1 MKTITMADYYNTQAV
16 LQQNKAPREPYECNL
31 FEHEYDDLLSKF
43 TLDEFINATNEII
56 GSKGHIEY
64 EDGDNCP
71 RLKAV
76 FDMDTPCR
84 AGFYRVIN
92 GEA

>member
-1 MKTITMADYYNTQAV
+1 MKKITMADYYNTQAV
-16 LQQNKAPREPYECNL
+16 LQQNKALKEPYECNL
-31 FEHEYDDLLSKF
+31 FEHEYDDLLSEF
-43 TLDEFINATNEII
+43 TLDEFIDATNEIVN
-56 GSKGHIEY
+56 SKGHIEY

-71 RLKAV
+71 PLKAV

-84 AGFYRVIN
+84 AVFYRVIN

>member
-1 MKTITMADYYNTQAV
+1 MADYYNTQAV
-16 LQQNKAPREPYECNL
+16 LQQNKALKNQYECNL
-31 FEHEYDDLLSKF
+31 IEHEYDDLLSEF
-43 TLDEFINATNEII
+43 TLEEFIDATNEII
-56 GSKGHIEY
+56 SSKGHIEY

-71 RLKAV
+71 SLKAV

-84 AGFYRVIN
+84 AVFYRVIN